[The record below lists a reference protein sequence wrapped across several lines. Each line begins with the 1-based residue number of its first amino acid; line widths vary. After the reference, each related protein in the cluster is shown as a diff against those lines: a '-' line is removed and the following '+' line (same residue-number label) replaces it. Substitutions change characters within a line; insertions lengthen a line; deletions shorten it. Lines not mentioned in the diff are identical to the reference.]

1 MPSRSRVRHS
11 HALLGLA
18 ASASLLALVPT
29 RGAQAAD
36 ADLKGRCLALEKTMA
51 GHWPD
56 ASTHIVSVTPQ
67 PAGPITLPPM
77 MPGAPGIPLQL
88 PEHCE
93 VYGILHERTGVDG
106 QAYAIRF
113 HVRLPAAWNQ
123 GFFFQGG
130 GGTNGEVGNAI
141 GPTGL
146 DTPPALVQGY
156 AVVSQDSGH
165 DNQRNMDPTHGGTAA
180 FGFDP
185 QARADYGNASLKP
198 VADAAK
204 ALVAAFYGNAP
215 QRSYFVGCSK
225 GGEEGMVFAQQH
237 PEEFD
242 GILASAPGFALP
254 RAALSQ
260 AWDVQSFA
268 PLAKGPDGQPSFARL
283 SGTFSDADLGLVRDA
298 ILEACD
304 GDDGAKDG
312 IVGTFAQCTAAK
324 VAPALKARTCAG
336 AKADGCLSGEQVAA
350 ITRSYGGPRTKAGQA
365 IYSDWAWDAGIAA
378 PGWRLWKLG
387 LADKVPSLNV
397 VLGGA
402 SLASVF
408 TTPPTPLPPDPQ
420 ALLRWQLSLDIDQV
434 AAQLTA
440 TNATFTRSAW
450 QDVSARSADLSG
462 LKARGAKLMV
472 PHGASDPVFS
482 INDTLAWWREVDA
495 REGGKAAA
503 FVRVFPVPG
512 MNHCTGGPATSHYD
526 AFSALVRWVEQGQA
540 PDRIL
545 ASAGPDT
552 PWPGRTRPLC
562 PYPKVARYKGS
573 GDLNS
578 ADSFECQL

>member
-1 MPSRSRVRHS
+1 MPLYSR
-11 HALLGLA
+11 AALGLA
-18 ASASLLALVPT
+18 ATASLLALSA
-29 RGAQAAD
+29 GAHAAEP
-36 ADLKGRCLALEKTMA
+36 DLKGRCLALEKTMA

-56 ASTHIVSVTPQ
+56 AGTRIVSSTLQ
-67 PAGPITLPPM
+67 AAGPITLPPM
-77 MPGAPGIPLQL
+77 MPGAPGTPVQL

-93 VYGILHERTGVDG
+93 VYGVMHERTGVDG

-113 HVRLPAAWNQ
+113 HVRLPTAWNQ

-141 GPTGL
+141 GPTGS

-165 DNQRNMDPTHGGTAA
+165 DNARNSDPTHGGTAA

-204 ALVAAFYGNAP
+204 ALVAAFYGSGP
-215 QRSYFVGCSK
+215 HRSYFVGCSK

-254 RAALSQ
+254 RAALAQ
-260 AWDVQSFA
+260 AWDTQAFA
-268 PLAKGPDGQPSFARL
+268 PLAKGPDGQPSFPLL
-283 SGTFSDADLGLVRDA
+283 SAAFSDADLGLVRDA
-298 ILEACD
+298 VLEACD
-304 GDDGAKDG
+304 ADDGAKDG

-324 VAPALKARTCAG
+324 VAPALKSRTCAG
-336 AKADGCLSGEQVAA
+336 AKADGCLSANQITA
-350 ITRSYGGPRTKAGQA
+350 ITQSYGGPRTKAGQA
-365 IYSDWAWDAGIAA
+365 IYIDWPWDAGVAA
-378 PGWRLWKLG
+378 PGWRIWKLG

-397 VLGGA
+397 ALGGA

-420 ALLRWQLSLDIDQV
+420 ALLRWQMGLDIDQV

-440 TNATFTRSAW
+440 TSAAFPRSAW
-450 QDVSARSADLSG
+450 QDVSAHSPDLSG

-482 INDTLAWWREVDA
+482 INDTLAWWREVDG

-512 MNHCTGGPATSHYD
+512 MNHCAGGPATAHYD

-562 PYPKVARYKGS
+562 PYPKVARYKGT

-578 ADSFECQL
+578 ADSFDCAL

>member
-1 MPSRSRVRHS
+1 MPLYSR
-11 HALLGLA
+11 AALGLA
-18 ASASLLALVPT
+18 AATSLLALSAGA
-29 RGAQAAD
+29 RGAAEP
-36 ADLKGRCLALEKTMA
+36 DLKGRCLALEKTMA

-56 ASTHIVSVTPQ
+56 ASTHIVSATPQ
-67 PAGPITLPPM
+67 AAGPYTLSPT
-77 MPGAPGIPLQL
+77 MPGALGGPVQL

-93 VYGILHERTGVDG
+93 VYGVMHERTGANG
-106 QAYAIRF
+106 QAYAIHF

-130 GGTNGEVGNAI
+130 GGTNGDVGNAI
-141 GPTGL
+141 GPTGS
-146 DTPPALVQGY
+146 DTMPAILQGY

-165 DNQRNMDPTHGGTAA
+165 DNQRNMDPSHGGIAA
-180 FGFDP
+180 FGFDA

-204 ALVAAFYGNAP
+204 ALVAAFYGAAP
-215 QRSYFVGCSK
+215 HRSYFVGCSK

-254 RAALSQ
+254 RAALAQ
-260 AWDVQSFA
+260 AWDVQAFA
-268 PLAKGPDGQPSFARL
+268 PLAKGPDGQPALSRL
-283 SGTFSDADLGLVRDA
+283 PVAYSEADLALVNDA
-298 ILEACD
+298 VLEACD
-304 GDDGAKDG
+304 ADDGAKDG
-312 IVGTFAQCTAAK
+312 IVGAFAQCTTAK
-324 VAPALKARTCAG
+324 VMPGLKARTCAG
-336 AKADGCLSGEQVAA
+336 AKADGCLSQAQVSALVQ
-350 ITRSYGGPRTKAGQA
+350 SLNGPRTKAGRP
-365 IYSDWAWDAGIAA
+365 IYSDWPWDSGIAA
-378 PGWRLWKLG
+378 RGWRAWKLG
-387 LADKVPSLNV
+387 LPEQGMGPTLNV
-397 VLGGA
+397 ALGGV
-402 SLASVF
+402 SLASIF

-420 ALLRWQLSLDIDQV
+420 ALLRWQLGLDIDQA

-440 TNATFTRSAW
+440 TSAAFPRSAW
-450 QDVSARSADLSG
+450 QDVSARSPDLSG

-482 INDTLAWWREVDA
+482 INDTLTWWREVDG

-512 MNHCTGGPATSHYD
+512 MNHCAGGPATAHYD

-562 PYPKVARYKGS
+562 PYPKVARYKGA

-578 ADSFECQL
+578 ADSFDCAL

>member
-1 MPSRSRVRHS
+1 MPSCS
-11 HALLGLA
+11 HTLALA
-18 ASASLLALVPT
+18 AGVSLLALAA
-29 RGAQAAD
+29 GAHAAEP
-36 ADLKGRCLALEKTMA
+36 DLKGRCLALTQAMA

-56 ASTHIVSVTPQ
+56 ASTRITEAIPQ

-77 MPGAPGIPLQL
+77 MPGAPGTPVQL

-93 VYGILHERTGVDG
+93 VYGILHERAGLDG

-113 HVRLPAAWNQ
+113 HLRLPAAWNQ

-130 GGTNGEVGNAI
+130 GGTNGDIGTAI
-141 GPTGL
+141 GPTGS
-146 DTPPALVQGY
+146 DTPPALAQGY

-165 DNQRNMDPTHGGTAA
+165 DNQRNMDPTHGGTSA

-204 ALVAAFYGNAP
+204 ALVAAFYGAAP
-215 QRSYFVGCSK
+215 RRSYFVGCSK

-260 AWDVQSFA
+260 AWDVQAFA
-268 PLAKGPDGQPSFARL
+268 PLAKGPDGQPSFAQFA
-283 SGTFSDADLGLVRDA
+283 TAFSDADLSLVRDA
-298 ILEACD
+298 VLEACD
-304 GDDGAKDG
+304 ADDGAKDG

-324 VAPALKARTCAG
+324 VAPSLKARTCAG
-336 AKADGCLSGEQVAA
+336 AKADGCLTTAQVTA

-365 IYSDWAWDAGIAA
+365 LYSDWPWDGGVDA
-378 PGWRLWKLG
+378 PGWRIWKLG
-387 LADKVPSLNV
+387 VAGKVPALNV

-402 SLASVF
+402 SLASIF
-408 TTPPTPLPPDPQ
+408 TTPPTALPPDPQ
-420 ALLRWQLSLDIDQV
+420 ALLRWQLGLDIDQ
-434 AAQLTA
+434 AAGLLTA
-440 TNATFTRSAW
+440 TSPTFPRSAW
-450 QDVSARSADLSG
+450 QDVSARSPDLSG

-482 INDTLAWWREVDA
+482 INDTIAWWKEVDA
-495 REGGKAAA
+495 REGGKAADFA
-503 FVRVFPVPG
+503 RVFPVPG
-512 MNHCTGGPATSHYD
+512 MNHCAGGPATAHYD
-526 AFSALVRWVEQGQA
+526 AFGALVRWVEQAQA
-540 PDRIL
+540 PDRIV
-545 ASAGPDT
+545 ATAGPDT

-562 PYPKVARYKGS
+562 AYPKVARYKGA

-578 ADSFECQL
+578 ADSFECKL